1 MIALQLPP
9 DIERRLE
16 ELAERTGK
24 PTSFHV
30 EQAVLDLL
38 DELDDIHLAEQ
49 RLAEIKAGR
58 TSTISLLDVM
68 ARHGLAD

>member
-1 MIALQLPP
+1 MIAVQLPP
-9 DIERRLE
+9 EIERRLE

-30 EQAVLDLL
+30 EQAVLEHL
-38 DELDDIHLAEQ
+38 DELDDINLAEQ

-58 TSTISLLDVM
+58 TRSVSLDSLI
-68 ARHGLAD
+68 AKYGLAD